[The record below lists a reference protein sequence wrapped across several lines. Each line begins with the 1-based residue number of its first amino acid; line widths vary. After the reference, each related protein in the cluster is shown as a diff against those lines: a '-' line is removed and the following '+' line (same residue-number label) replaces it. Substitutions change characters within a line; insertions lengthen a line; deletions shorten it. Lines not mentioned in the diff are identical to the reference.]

1 MSDQNK
7 VTNIFLQNNLKPFC
21 VQGNGDVATLWNK
34 WKQKFLIYFEANN
47 LETEPQSKQI
57 AILLN
62 CIGDDGLEIY
72 NSFQIADKE
81 SDTLTSIIQKFDSK
95 FTPHKNITVERYKFF
110 TKLQENK
117 TLDEYVTILKPFKF
131 MRISAVEGIT
141 NKRYVHNR
149 NQKYTNKRKNTSG
162 KF

>member
-7 VTNIFLQNNLKPFC
+7 VTNIFLQNNLKPLY

-34 WKQKFLIYFEANN
+34 WKLKFLIYFEANN
-47 LETEPQSKQI
+47 LETAPQSKQI

-81 SDTLTSIIQKFDSK
+81 SETDIDYTKI
-95 FTPHKNITVERYKFF
+95 RYQIYA
-110 TKLQENK
+110 T
-117 TLDEYVTILKPFKF
+117 
-131 MRISAVEGIT
+131 
-141 NKRYVHNR
+141 
-149 NQKYTNKRKNTSG
+149 QKYYC
-162 KF
+162 